1 MVHLHSVIDEKIFIC
16 NKAIDLAKEARDN
29 DSKSSVG
36 DKYETNRA
44 MMQIELEKNNQQLA
58 QYLKQKKELSDI
70 NVNKIFDKVEFG
82 SLVLTNQGNY
92 FISIGHGKV
101 EIENELFYAISM
113 ASPIGQILIN
123 RIIGDIIQFQAKSF
137 IIEGII

>member
-1 MVHLHSVIDEKIFIC
+1 VIDEKISVCKNSIES
-16 NKAIDLAKEARDN
+16 AKESRDN
-29 DSKSSVG
+29 DTKSSVG

-70 NVNKIFDKVEFG
+70 DINRTFDKVEFG
-82 SLVLTNQGNY
+82 SLLLTNQGNY
-92 FISIGHGKV
+92 FISVGLGKF
-101 EIENELFYAISM
+101 EIEDGLFYAISM
-113 ASPIGQILIN
+113 ASPIGQILKN
-123 RIIGDIIQFQAKSF
+123 RIIGDIIQFQAKNF

>member
-1 MVHLHSVIDEKIFIC
+1 MVHLHLVIDEKIIIC

-58 QYLKQKKELSDI
+58 QYLKQKKELSNIDI
-70 NVNKIFDKVEFG
+70 NKTFDKVEFG

-92 FISIGHGKV
+92 FISIGLGKV
-101 EIENELFYAISM
+101 EIEDEIFYSISM
-113 ASPIGQILIN
+113 ASPIGQILRN

-137 IIEGII
+137 IIEGIV

>member
-1 MVHLHSVIDEKIFIC
+1 MVHLQSAIGEKILIC
-16 NKAIDLAKEARDN
+16 RKAIDLAIEARDN

-44 MMQIELEKNNQQLA
+44 MMQIELEKNNRQLA

-70 NVNKIFDKVEFG
+70 DINKTFDKVEFG

-92 FISIGHGKV
+92 LS
-101 EIENELFYAISM
+101 L
-113 ASPIGQILIN
+113 
-123 RIIGDIIQFQAKSF
+123 
-137 IIEGII
+137 